1 MVVECWG
8 RYPLAYP
15 TMMVMVRLVQTLV
28 FFYVMAIVPLV
39 YLVVM
44 KMAKLVQVVA
54 SLVGKQ
60 GGCRIGALVGI
71 LLSYCNGSGIVG
83 KNNGW

>member
-1 MVVECWG
+1 VVEMWSLNVEVVV
-8 RYPLAYP
+8 PLA
-15 TMMVMVRLVQTLV
+15 
-28 FFYVMAIVPLV
+28 

-44 KMAKLVQVVA
+44 RMAKLVQVVA

-60 GGCRIGALVGI
+60 GRCRAGALVGI
-71 LLSYCNGSGIVG
+71 LLGCCNGSGIVG

>member
-8 RYPLAYP
+8 TYPLAYP
-15 TMMVMVRLVQTLV
+15 TMMVMVGLVQALV
-28 FFYVMAIVPLV
+28 FFDVMVVVPLA

-44 KMAKLVQVVA
+44 RMAKLVQVVA
-54 SLVGKQ
+54 SLIGRQ
-60 GGCRIGALVGI
+60 GRCRVGALVGI
-71 LLSYCNGSGIVG
+71 PLGYCNGSGIVG

>member
-1 MVVECWG
+1 VVIECWG
-8 RYPLAYP
+8 SCPLAYP
-15 TMMVMVRLVQTLV
+15 TMMVMVGLVQTLV
-28 FFYVMAIVPLV
+28 FFYVMAVVPLV

-60 GGCRIGALVGI
+60 GRCKVGALVSI
-71 LLSYCNGSGIVG
+71 PLNYCNGSAIVG